1 MSDPLFIR
9 PGWPAP
15 PRVGAVST
23 TRVGGVSRAPFD
35 SFNLGPGSGDDPAAI
50 AANQRRLRAA
60 LDLPSEP
67 AWLRQ
72 VHGSRVIHLPA
83 GRSNAGLETESRP
96 EADAAWT
103 DRPGTVCA
111 VLTADCLPVLLC
123 TQAGGAVAAVHCG
136 WRGLAAGVLTEAIR
150 AMPGEASELMAWLG
164 PAIGPEVYEVGPEVR
179 QAFVERGEASSQ
191 AFRPGAD
198 WNKFYCDLYA
208 IAHIELQ
215 EAGVRAVY
223 GGGFCTYSDA
233 ERFFSYRRDGR
244 TGRMAT
250 LIWMGE

>member
-1 MSDPLFIR
+1 MSDPVFVY
-9 PGWPAP
+9 PDWPAP
-15 PRVGAVST
+15 AKVRAACT
-23 TRVGGVSRAPFD
+23 TRTGGVSDAPFD
-35 SFNLGPGSGDDPAAI
+35 TFNLGPGSGDDPDRVAE
-50 AANQRRLRAA
+50 NHRRLNDA
-60 LDLPSEP
+60 LGLPAEP

-72 VHGSRVIHLPA
+72 VHGNRVIRPSPEEA
-83 GRSNAGLETESRP
+83 GDLP

-103 DRPGTVCA
+103 DRPGAVCA

-123 TQAGGAVAAVHCG
+123 TRAGDAVAAVHCG

-150 AMPGEASELMAWLG
+150 AMPGEPSELMAWLG

-179 QAFVERGEASSQ
+179 QAFVARGEASSQ

-215 EAGVRAVY
+215 EAGVRDVY
-223 GGGFCTYSDA
+223 GGGFCTHRER
-233 ERFFSYRRDGR
+233 ERFFSYRRDGK

-250 LIWMGE
+250 LIWMGD